1 MRGHDGLS
9 RASRKSPLTRRG
21 GYHYPERG
29 WNVTSFLVLVG
40 LVTLGGALLG
50 IAVVGFALANLSKS
64 SRGHRMECIET
75 SEAET
80 GDPN

>member
-1 MRGHDGLS
+1 M
-9 RASRKSPLTRRG
+9 
-21 GYHYPERG
+21 
-29 WNVTSFLVLVG
+29 G

-64 SRGHRMECIET
+64 SRGHRVECIET
-75 SEAET
+75 GEAET